1 MESLQNIKWLGDVL
15 INNYDFTNVDVFDK
29 NVFKMDLPKNVST
42 ILKTLKSNGYEAYVV
57 GGCVRDAILGVR
69 PSDYDITTSATPME
83 VKKLFKK
90 TVDTGIE
97 HGTVSVVFY
106 DDNIPSIYEVTTF
119 RIDGEYEDS
128 RHPKSVS
135 FTTSLVE
142 DLSRRDF
149 TINAFAYDENKGL
162 IDEFM
167 GLYDLRKKTIRCIG
181 NPIDRFTEDALRILR
196 SVRFAAKLGFKID
209 PSTENAAKI
218 LAPTLQNISKERV
231 QVEITK
237 TITSKNPTYIEKVFE
252 LGLAPYITKD
262 FDRIIT
268 NDSLAVTKNVNIAY
282 ASLLYNNENIAK
294 NILKDLKLSNDVIK
308 SVCTM
313 LSSKKYIDLLNRSSD
328 RIDLNAKVLK
338 VSKFQI
344 VVKKLINEL
353 GFELAEEFLDLIIFK
368 HIDNFNF
375 LHALELLKNYKKDN
389 TPIFIKDLNINGKDL
404 MEIGFKGE
412 EVGASLN
419 SILNIIHERPE
430 LNEKE
435 ILINIS
441 KKVYKKINKK

>member
-1 MESLQNIKWLGDVL
+1 MDYK
-15 INNYDFTNVDVFDK
+15 NVDIFDK
-29 NVFKMDLPKNVST
+29 NVFKMHLPKNVST

-69 PSDYDITTSATPME
+69 PSDYDITTSATPAE
-83 VKKLFKK
+83 IKKLFNK
-90 TVDTGIE
+90 TVDTGIK

-128 RHPKSVS
+128 RHPKEVT
-135 FTTSLVE
+135 FTTSLLE

-149 TINAFAYDENKGL
+149 TINAFAYDESRGL

-167 GLYDLRKKTIRCIG
+167 GLTDLRKKIIRSIG
-181 NPIDRFTEDALRILR
+181 NPVDRFTEDALRILR

-209 PSTENAAKI
+209 PQTENAAKI
-218 LAPTLQNISKERV
+218 LAPTLSNISKERI

-237 TITSKNPTYIEKVFE
+237 TLLSKNPDYIEKVFD

-262 FDRIIT
+262 FERIVLASDMFST
-268 NDSLAVTKNVNIAY
+268 NNINIAY
-282 ASLLYNNENIAK
+282 ASLLYHSENIAK

-308 SVCTM
+308 NVLDM
-313 LSSKKYIDLLNRSSD
+313 LKSKKYIDLLNRSSD
-328 RIDLNAKVLK
+328 RIDINAKVIK
-338 VSKFQI
+338 VSKFQV

-353 GFELAEEFLDLIIFK
+353 GFELAEEFLNLIINK
-368 HIDNFNF
+368 NIDNYNF
-375 LHALELLKNYKKDN
+375 VYALELLHKYKEDN
-389 TPIFIKDLNINGKDL
+389 IPIFIKDLKINGKDL
-404 MEIGFKGE
+404 MNIGFKGE

-430 LNEKE
+430 LNENE
-435 ILINIS
+435 ILVNIS
-441 KKVYKKINKK
+441 KKVYKKVKKK

>member
-42 ILKTLKSNGYEAYVV
+42 ILKTLKSNSYEAYVV
-57 GGCVRDAILGVR
+57 GGCVRDSILGVR

-181 NPIDRFTEDALRILR
+181 NPVDRFTEDALRILR

-209 PSTENAAKI
+209 SSTENAAKI

-268 NDSLAVTKNVNIAY
+268 NDNLAVTKNVNIAY

-338 VSKFQI
+338 VSKFQV

-375 LHALELLKNYKKDN
+375 LHALELLKNYKKSN

>member
-1 MESLQNIKWLGDVL
+1 MESQQNIKWHGVKL
-15 INNYDFTNVDVFDK
+15 INFLENTNVDIFDK
-29 NVFKMDLPKNVST
+29 DVFKMDLPKNVST

-69 PSDYDITTSATPME
+69 PSDYDITTSATPAE
-83 VKKLFKK
+83 IKSLFKK
-90 TVDTGIE
+90 TIDTGIK

-128 RHPKSVS
+128 RHPKEVT
-135 FTTSLVE
+135 FTTSLLE

-149 TINAFAYDENKGL
+149 TINAFAYDESRGL

-167 GLYDLRKKTIRCIG
+167 GLTDLRKKIIRSIG
-181 NPIDRFTEDALRILR
+181 NPVDRFTEDALRILR

-209 PSTENAAKI
+209 PQTENAAKI
-218 LAPTLQNISKERV
+218 LAPTLSNISKERI

-237 TITSKNPTYIEKVFE
+237 TLLSKNPDYIEKVFD

-262 FDRIIT
+262 FERIVLASDMFST
-268 NDSLAVTKNVNIAY
+268 NNINIAY
-282 ASLLYNNENIAK
+282 ASLLYHSENIAK

-308 SVCTM
+308 NVLDM
-313 LSSKKYIDLLNRSSD
+313 LKSKKYIDLLNRSSD
-328 RIDLNAKVLK
+328 RIDINAKVIK
-338 VSKFQI
+338 VSKFQV

-353 GFELAEEFLDLIIFK
+353 GFELAEEFLNLIINK
-368 HIDNFNF
+368 NIDNYNF
-375 LHALELLKNYKKDN
+375 VYALELLHKYKEDN
-389 TPIFIKDLNINGKDL
+389 IPIFIKDLKINGKDL
-404 MEIGFKGE
+404 MNIGFKGE

-430 LNEKE
+430 LNENE
-435 ILINIS
+435 ILVNIS
-441 KKVYKKINKK
+441 KKVYKKVKKK

>member
-1 MESLQNIKWLGDVL
+1 MDYK
-15 INNYDFTNVDVFDK
+15 NVDIFDK
-29 NVFKMDLPKNVST
+29 NVFKMHLPKNVST

-69 PSDYDITTSATPME
+69 PSDYDITTSATPSE
-83 VKKLFKK
+83 IKKLFNK
-90 TVDTGIE
+90 TVDTGIK

-128 RHPKSVS
+128 RHPKEVT
-135 FTTSLVE
+135 FTTSLLE

-149 TINAFAYDENKGL
+149 TINAFAYDESRGL

-167 GLYDLRKKTIRCIG
+167 GLTDLRKKIIRSIG
-181 NPIDRFTEDALRILR
+181 NPVDRFTEDALRILR

-209 PSTENAAKI
+209 PQTENAAKI
-218 LAPTLQNISKERV
+218 LAPTLSNISKERI

-237 TITSKNPTYIEKVFE
+237 TLLSKNPDYIEKVFD

-262 FDRIIT
+262 FERIVLASDMFST
-268 NDSLAVTKNVNIAY
+268 NNINIAY
-282 ASLLYNNENIAK
+282 ASLLYHSENIAK

-308 SVCTM
+308 NVLDM
-313 LSSKKYIDLLNRSSD
+313 LKSKKYIDLLNRSSD
-328 RIDLNAKVLK
+328 RIDINAKVIK
-338 VSKFQI
+338 VSKFQV

-353 GFELAEEFLDLIIFK
+353 GFELAEEFLNLIINK
-368 HIDNFNF
+368 NIDNYNF
-375 LHALELLKNYKKDN
+375 VYALELLHKYKEDN
-389 TPIFIKDLNINGKDL
+389 IPIFIKDLKINGKDL
-404 MEIGFKGE
+404 MNIGFKGE

-430 LNEKE
+430 LNENE
-435 ILINIS
+435 ILVNIS
-441 KKVYKKINKK
+441 KKVYKKVKKK